1 MKKKIIII
9 SSIVLGIVLLCL
21 ISLFLLTKATPIED
35 GSLEWV
41 KNTKISHRGLH
52 NNDDIP
58 ENSLKAYKKSIDENV
73 AIELDVQL
81 TKDNKVVVF
90 HDYNLE
96 RMTGSNKN
104 VNELEY
110 IDILDLK
117 LLNTNEYIPTLNE
130 VLELI
135 DGKVPL
141 LIEIKNEDKVG
152 ILESEVYNIIKDY
165 KGDIAVQAFNPFVLS
180 WFKKNAPEIP
190 RGQLSG
196 SFDDSDL
203 PKYKKFL
210 LKNLL
215 LNFESKPAFIAY
227 EVDYLPKAVV
237 KFQRNRNVPILGW
250 TVKSTTDLE
259 KVKENCDNIIY
270 EE

>member
-9 SSIVLGIVLLCL
+9 SSIILGVLLLCL
-21 ISLFLLTKATPIED
+21 ISLFFLTKATPIED
-35 GSLEWV
+35 GSLEWIV
-41 KNTKISHRGLH
+41 NTKISHRGLH
-52 NNDDIP
+52 NKNDIP
-58 ENSLKAYKKSIDENV
+58 ENSLKAFENSIDKNV
-73 AIELDVQL
+73 VIELDVQL
-81 TKDNKVVVF
+81 SKDKEVVVF

-104 VNELEY
+104 VDELDY

-117 LLNTNEYIPTLNE
+117 LLNTNEYIPTLKE
-130 VLELI
+130 VLELV

-141 LIEIKNEDKVG
+141 LIEIKNEEKVG
-152 ILESEVYNIIKDY
+152 VLESEVYNIIKNY

-180 WFKKNAPEIP
+180 WFKSNAPEIP

-196 SFDDSDL
+196 SFNDSDL
-203 PKYKKFL
+203 PGYKKFL
-210 LKNLL
+210 LRNLL

-237 KFQRNRNVPILGW
+237 KLQRNRNIPILGW
-250 TVKSTTDLE
+250 TVKSSTDLE